1 MTRRDVFAVL
11 GVAAVTM
18 AFTLAAMGPDRVD
31 AVDAVHE
38 PLEIKPLIATPKLSA
53 DGCEFTV
60 TTDKPTYQQG
70 EAPTLRIRAVNPS
83 QKAVETTVWVSI
95 SADEIA
101 SFISRVPKAPEPVWS
116 HKCLVQ
122 LGPGEEKEI
131 TLETEAELSVG
142 QMVSVTLSH
151 QDLSIL
157 AQRLNVAGSNGG
169 SQPAVVPSTANTSVE
184 LPQTSPLQKS
194 EE

>member
-18 AFTLAAMGPDRVD
+18 AFTLAAMGPDRVE
-31 AVDAVHE
+31 AVDE
-38 PLEIKPLIATPKLSA
+38 TGQIKPLIATPKLSV

-60 TTDKPTYQQG
+60 TTDKPTYQPG
-70 EAPTLRIRAVNPS
+70 EAPTLQVRAVNPS
-83 QKAVETTVWVSI
+83 EKAVETTVWVSV
-95 SADEIA
+95 SANEIA
-101 SFISRVPKAPEPVWS
+101 SLVSRVPFAKTPEPVWS
-116 HKCLVQ
+116 HKWLVQ

-131 TLETEAELSVG
+131 TLKTEAELSVG

-157 AQRLNVAGSNGG
+157 AQQLNVAGSNGDL
-169 SQPAVVPSTANTSVE
+169 QPVVVPSTVNTSVE
-184 LPQTSPLQKS
+184 LPQKS
-194 EE
+194 EEQL